1 VPIDA
6 TTTSGVTP
14 IYTPQTPSICT
25 VSATGVVTMQSTGT
39 CIVTVSQPASG
50 NYGAAPTQTVTIT
63 VSGKAQTIQNFGTPV
78 TATYGSPA
86 PVLAATATSGLAP
99 TYALTSGTACSVT
112 GAGVVTINSIGT
124 CTVTASQAGNTT
136 YAAATPVSELI
147 TVSPEADVIT
157 VPSTVPSSTQVGTPV
172 TIGATTTSGLPP
184 TYSTSSPAC
193 TVSATG
199 VVTPVSPGACSITV
213 TQPAAG
219 NFAAATPVT
228 VNLTIL
234 GATDTITFPALPNT
248 VFTSTP
254 PVPAATSTNNVAGA
268 PPITYSTAGPACSV
282 TTAGV
287 ITFNS
292 IGSCSITANQAAA
305 GNYAAATPVT
315 VTFTILPGVDV
326 ITVPPTVPTTSVPGT
341 AIPIGATSTS
351 GGLITY
357 VSTTPSVCSVTSP
370 GGVVTIL
377 TQGTCTLVLTQP
389 AAGNYQAATP
399 VTVNIS
405 AYDFSIVANAPTSQT
420 VIPGNSV
427 VYTYALAPLGG
438 QYPGAN
444 VVYTVTGLPVGATYT
459 ITPVSGTVTQMAGPQ
474 TLTLTIKTPQA
485 EARNNMRKTAPWA
498 LALLLPLLFRRKMRR
513 KFSQALT
520 MLLLLAAMAITVTGC
535 AEPHGFFGQPV
546 QNYSIV
552 VTATSGAATHS
563 AVAVNLQVQ

>member
-1 VPIDA
+1 
-6 TTTSGVTP
+6 
-14 IYTPQTPSICT
+14 
-25 VSATGVVTMQSTGT
+25 
-39 CIVTVSQPASG
+39 
-50 NYGAAPTQTVTIT
+50 
-63 VSGKAQTIQNFGTPV
+63 
-78 TATYGSPA
+78 
-86 PVLAATATSGLAP
+86 
-99 TYALTSGTACSVT
+99 
-112 GAGVVTINSIGT
+112 
-124 CTVTASQAGNTT
+124 
-136 YAAATPVSELI
+136 
-147 TVSPEADVIT
+147 
-157 VPSTVPSSTQVGTPV
+157 
-172 TIGATTTSGLPP
+172 
-184 TYSTSSPAC
+184 
-193 TVSATG
+193 
-199 VVTPVSPGACSITV
+199 
-213 TQPAAG
+213 
-219 NFAAATPVT
+219 
-228 VNLTIL
+228 
-234 GATDTITFPALPNT
+234 
-248 VFTSTP
+248 
-254 PVPAATSTNNVAGA
+254 
-268 PPITYSTAGPACSV
+268 V

-357 VSTTPSVCSVTSP
+357 TSTTPSVCSVTSP

-389 AAGNYQAATP
+389 AAGNYQAAVP

-420 VIPGNSV
+420 VVPGNSV

-444 VVYTVTGLPVGATYT
+444 VVYTVTGLPVGSTYT
-459 ITPVSGTVTQMAGPQ
+459 ITPASGTVTQTAGPQ

-485 EARNNMRKTAPWA
+485 EARNNLRKTAPWA

-513 KFSQALT
+513 KFSRALA
-520 MLLLLAAMAITVTGC
+520 MLLLLAAMAVTVTGC

-563 AVAVNLQVQ
+563 AAAVNLQVQ